1 MRLLHK
7 AYILLIIVTFL
18 FVYILPVSAASFSQ
32 TSLTKKY
39 TVRKSLKPKV
49 ITFTPSVKRPT
60 VTPKPTI
67 DAPTKSEPT
76 PSTQNNPTIQSSDIE
91 SFLID
96 KVNDYRRS
104 QGLSEVKSDPNTC
117 AFAKTRAEEIVD
129 NFNHD
134 GFTNRIDS
142 HTLPYSDY
150 SEVTENIAMTSDYTE
165 VVDLWINSPGHAANM
180 RKNTP
185 FVCIEK
191 SGNYYAY
198 EGWRP

>member
-1 MRLLHK
+1 MRLIHK
-7 AYILLIIVTFL
+7 VYILLILLTLSV
-18 FVYILPVSAASFSQ
+18 VSTQTIFAASTPRSAK
-32 TSLTKKY
+32 LKP
-39 TVRKSLKPKV
+39 RKSLTPKV
-49 ITFTPSVKRPT
+49 ITYA
-60 VTPKPTI
+60 PKKIT
-67 DAPTKSEPT
+67 TPT
-76 PSTQNNPTIQSSDIE
+76 PTQKITQTEVSSPSAGQSTQTDDIK

-104 QGLSEVKSDPNTC
+104 QGLDEVKMDPNTC
-117 AFAKTRAEEIVD
+117 DFAKIRAEEIVT

-134 GFTNRIDS
+134 GFRNRIES
-142 HTLPYSDY
+142 KTLPYNDY
-150 SEVTENIAMTSDYTE
+150 SEVTENIAMTSNFQE

-185 FVCIEK
+185 YVCIEK